1 MLALLQIAFIRVYV
15 LTVIMALVVVEKL
28 LWLDMHNGSRQLKE
42 VISDLTV
49 GAIVAQLAQDLNLLA
64 VGFTTLLVCVLSSK

>member
-1 MLALLQIAFIRVYV
+1 MLWI
-15 LTVIMALVVVEKL
+15 
-28 LWLDMHNGSRQLKE
+28 DMHNGSGQQLKE

-64 VGFTTLLVCVLSSK
+64 AGSTTLLVCALSNYTHGYIPPVP